1 MFKMSVSAVLA
12 FLIASATF
20 GQSKPYKIKFSGKDK
35 KVSILV
41 FQNAIQ
47 VTGYDGD
54 EVIIEAESNNNA
66 KGFPKEAEGLR
77 MVSGSGIADNT
88 GLGASAEQV
97 GNVLN
102 ITVPKNKYFGNISIK
117 VPREVAVS
125 IRENENIWNNQ
136 WKISGLSGEIELK
149 ANHTAITLDDISGPL
164 VCNAGWGKVKINYT
178 SISQSAPHSI
188 TTLSPVDVTLPTDA
202 KATLGLKSTFG
213 DVFTDWE
220 LTPLKTENKKEK
232 GEKPVVAA
240 TKNDDD
246 ENNKALAV
254 AGIVVRDNDE
264 VVLVE
269 KDGVGNQKKVTTT
282 VKRYATRTNGEPGPH
297 FNVRTFISSNSNGDS
312 WDTDGNH
319 NFTNGKDPNTVEGD
333 INGGGVKLFITAMN
347 GNIYLRKKK

>member
-1 MFKMSVSAVLA
+1 MSVSAVLVLLLTTTLFA
-12 FLIASATF
+12 
-20 GQSKPYKIKFSGKDK
+20 QNSKPYKIKFSGKDK

-54 EVIIEAESNNNA
+54 EVIIDAERNNSE
-66 KGFPKEAEGLR
+66 GFPKEAEGLR

-97 GNVLN
+97 GNVLK
-102 ITVPKNKYFGNISIK
+102 ISVPKNKYFGNISIK

-136 WKISGLSGEIELK
+136 WRISGLSGEIELK
-149 ANHTAITLDDISGPL
+149 ANHTTITLNDISGPL
-164 VCNAGWGKVKINYT
+164 VCNAGWGKVKISYT

-188 TTLSPVDVTLPTDA
+188 TTYSPVDVTLPTDA
-202 KATLGLKSTFG
+202 KATLGLKSSFG

-220 LTPLKTENKKEK
+220 LTPSKTEKKNEK
-232 GEKPVVAA
+232 AEKPAVAVL
-240 TKNDDD
+240 KNNDDD
-246 ENNKALAV
+246 DDNKEITGV
-254 AGIVVRDNDE
+254 GILVKDDDE
-264 VVLVE
+264 VVLLD
-269 KDGVGNQKKVTTT
+269 KNGAANQKRVTTT
-282 VKRYATRTNGEPGPH
+282 VKKFATRTNGGPL
-297 FNVRTFISSNSNGDS
+297 NVRTYISSNANGDS
-312 WDTDGNH
+312 WEVSDGH
-319 NFTNGKDPNTVEGD
+319 KDPNIVEGD

>member
-1 MFKMSVSAVLA
+1 MLKISVSAVLA

-20 GQSKPYKIKFSGKDK
+20 AQNSKPYKIKFSGKDK

-117 VPREVAVS
+117 IPREVAVS

-149 ANHTAITLDDISGPL
+149 AKHTSITLDDISGPL

-188 TTLSPVDVTLPTDA
+188 TTFSPVDVTLPTDA

-220 LTPLKTENKKEK
+220 MTPSKVDKKKEK
-232 GEKPVVAA
+232 LEKSKDAISQ
-240 TKNDDD
+240 NDDD
-246 ENNKALAV
+246 DDYGKTIV
-254 AGIVVRDNDE
+254 GAGIIVKDNDE
-264 VVLVE
+264 VVSTE
-269 KDGVGNQKKVTTT
+269 KDGVGNQRKVTTT
-282 VKRYATRTNGEPGPH
+282 VKKYSMRTNGEPGPQ
-297 FNVRTFISSNSNGDS
+297 FNFRTFISSNSNGDS
-312 WDTDGNH
+312 WDVSDGN
-319 NFTNGKDPNTVEGD
+319 KDSNTVEGD